1 MKRLVLVTSRVLAQI
16 IQPLKIRNYNR
27 LLKEITRWKDHNL
40 QDNLAWLDNSTHG
53 RALFPLQRYQTHRIR
68 KMNEVARNINI
79 NYQIVLASKANMMHW
94 YKILA
99 EDYTSF
105 YLAVWLFPN
114 DTRES
119 QIVIGIEERA
129 AYYQQ
134 LVQNTSAQQ
143 HLSLH
148 RKLAQIPR
156 LCIQHKMIQPLY
168 DLVLQITL
176 KDQA

>member
-1 MKRLVLVTSRVLAQI
+1 MLVTSRVIGQI

-27 LLKEITRWKDHNL
+27 LVKDINRWKEHNL
-40 QDNLAWLDNSTHG
+40 QDNLEWLDDSAHG
-53 RALFPLQRYQTHRIR
+53 RTLFPLQRYQTHRIY
-68 KMNEVARNINI
+68 KINEVARNIDI
-79 NYQIVLASKANMMHW
+79 NYQIVLASKAIMMHW
-94 YKILA
+94 HNILA
-99 EDYTSF
+99 ENYTNF
-105 YLAVWLFPN
+105 YLAVWLFPD
-114 DTRES
+114 DTRDS

-143 HLSLH
+143 HLLLH